1 MKFINLVF
9 CLFFCSCVINKIDVL
24 AFKESNFNSPKRVF
38 IITKAVEDQ
47 ELNEFQTKIC
57 FLLNDK
63 MVDNQ
68 IKSDYYISKYTKNET
83 DLAGIG
89 KLKNF
94 KPEYYFEISPV
105 TDNSIKMERND
116 SYIERQGTIYEIV
129 LKDFSNDNIVYRMKL
144 SAASMISASNGSKKA
159 ANKIW
164 EKLRTDK
171 VI

>member
-1 MKFINLVF
+1 
-9 CLFFCSCVINKIDVL
+9 
-24 AFKESNFNSPKRVF
+24 
-38 IITKAVEDQ
+38 
-47 ELNEFQTKIC
+47 
-57 FLLNDK
+57 
-63 MVDNQ
+63 
-68 IKSDYYISKYTKNET
+68 
-83 DLAGIG
+83 
-89 KLKNF
+89 
-94 KPEYYFEISPV
+94 
-105 TDNSIKMERND
+105 MERND